1 MPKEFSR
8 TQRVGDY
15 LRRELAG
22 FIQTQM
28 RDPRVGMVMVN
39 EVEVSRDLAHAK
51 VFVTVL
57 GKDTE
62 EEAREV
68 LTVLNDAAGFLRS
81 RLAQD
86 SSLRT
91 TPRLHFVFDSSVL
104 RGQKLSN
111 LIDQAVAQDHHP
123 LVPPTHHSQDTS
135 NRDDPEDGGSQGG

>member
-123 LVPPTHHSQDTS
+123 VVPPTHHSQEAS
-135 NRDDPEDGGSQGG
+135 NREDPEDGGSQGG